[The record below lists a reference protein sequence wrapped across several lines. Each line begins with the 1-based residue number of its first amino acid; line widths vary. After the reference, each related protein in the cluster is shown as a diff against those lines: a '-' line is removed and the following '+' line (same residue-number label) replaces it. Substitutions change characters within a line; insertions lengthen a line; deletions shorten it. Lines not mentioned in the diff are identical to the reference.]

1 MTTTVFR
8 SILPTTER
16 DELSDSKD
24 DDNTDKSDETTE

>member
-1 MTTTVFR
+1 MTTTIFR
-8 SILPTTER
+8 SILPTER